1 LGASTFLLAF
11 TALFSIVNPLTGAFT
26 FYGATQ
32 DFSPR
37 VRAQVS
43 RRVAFYAFCLI
54 TASLYVGAYILSFL
68 GISLPALQVAGG
80 IVIAL
85 SGWGMLTSPDTS
97 TEQRRSE
104 ASSALSDHSI
114 SERLSFYPLTMP
126 LTVGPGTISVAISL
140 GANRP
145 TGVSA
150 DAIRFFIAT
159 LLAAALLAICIYAAY
174 RHSDRLA
181 AAIGKTGTAIVVRL
195 SAFLLFCI
203 GIQIGWTGLYQL
215 LSTLPFATPQTL
227 P

>member
-1 LGASTFLLAF
+1 MAASTFLLAF

-32 DFSPR
+32 EFSPR
-37 VRAQVS
+37 ARAQVS
-43 RRVAFYAFCLI
+43 RRVAFYAFCLV

-85 SGWGMLTSPDTS
+85 SGWGMLTSPDTA
-97 TEQRRSE
+97 EQRRSE
-104 ASSALSDHSI
+104 ATSALSDHAI
-114 SERLSFYPLTMP
+114 TERVSFYPLTMP
-126 LTVGPGTISVAISL
+126 LTVGPGTISVAISV

-150 DAIRFFIAT
+150 DAIAFFVAT
-159 LLAAALLAICIYAAY
+159 VTAVAALSICIYLAY
-174 RHSDRLA
+174 RHSARLA

-215 LSTLPFATPQTL
+215 LSTLPFAIPQTL

>member
-1 LGASTFLLAF
+1 LGPSTFLLAF

-26 FYGATQ
+26 FYGATR
-32 DFSPR
+32 DFSSR

-85 SGWGMLTSPDTS
+85 SGWSMLTSADS
-97 TEQRRSE
+97 SEQRRNE
-104 ASSALSDHSI
+104 ASSALSDHAVT
-114 SERLSFYPLTMP
+114 ERLSFYPLTMP
-126 LTVGPGTISVAISL
+126 LTVGPGTISVAISV

-150 DAIRFFIAT
+150 DAITFFIAT
-159 LLAAALLAICIYAAY
+159 ILAVAALSVCIYLAY

-181 AAIGKTGTAIVVRL
+181 AVIGNTGTAIVVRL

-215 LSTLPFATPQTL
+215 LSTLPFAVPQTL

>member
-1 LGASTFLLAF
+1 MGPSTFLLAF

-32 DFSPR
+32 DFSSR
-37 VRAQVS
+37 ARAQVA
-43 RRVAFYAFCLI
+43 RRVAFYSFCLI

-80 IVIAL
+80 IVISL
-85 SGWGMLTSPDTS
+85 SGWGMLTSPDS
-97 TEQRRSE
+97 TEQRRNE
-104 ASSALSDHSI
+104 ASSALSDHAI
-114 SERLSFYPLTMP
+114 TERLSFYPLTMP
-126 LTVGPGTISVAISL
+126 LTVGPGTISVAISV

-150 DAIRFFIAT
+150 DAITFIIAT
-159 LLAAALLAICIYAAY
+159 VLAVATLGVCIYLAY

>member
-1 LGASTFLLAF
+1 
-11 TALFSIVNPLTGAFT
+11 
-26 FYGATQ
+26 
-32 DFSPR
+32 
-37 VRAQVS
+37 
-43 RRVAFYAFCLI
+43 
-54 TASLYVGAYILSFL
+54 
-68 GISLPALQVAGG
+68 
-80 IVIAL
+80 
-85 SGWGMLTSPDTS
+85 
-97 TEQRRSE
+97 
-104 ASSALSDHSI
+104 
-114 SERLSFYPLTMP
+114 MP

>member
-1 LGASTFLLAF
+1 MSASTYLLAF

-26 FYGATQ
+26 FYGATH

-37 VRAQVS
+37 ARAQVS
-43 RRVAFYAFCLI
+43 RRVAFYSFCLI

-68 GISLPALQVAGG
+68 GVSLPSLQVAGG

-85 SGWGMLTSPDTS
+85 SGWGMLTSPDS
-97 TEQRRSE
+97 AEQRRSE
-104 ASSALSDHSI
+104 ASSALSDHAV

-150 DAIRFFIAT
+150 DAIRFFISTELAVAT
-159 LLAAALLAICIYAAY
+159 LAICIYLTY
-174 RHSDRLA
+174 RHSDHLA
-181 AAIGKTGTAIVVRL
+181 DVIGKTGTAIVVRL

-203 GIQIGWTGLYQL
+203 GIQIGWSGLYQL